1 MEKQPKYF
9 YMILIISLLPALLSG
24 CMKETEIR
32 KQSIR
37 ISDPSGMIINDSART
52 ITGMYN
58 RPQTIKLDVNRDGIP
73 DLSLTAN
80 IIGSPGMGQ
89 HPHASIQALH
99 HELGFLGFLSKD
111 TTYVNENIMIS
122 QDGNL
127 VYHQTTFRFNCQKL
141 SPFYNFYSTAEN
153 FHLKTLEPNDELQIS
168 NLFASDTVS
177 FIYSWNSPI
186 IPYFANDTVFTRQSY
201 TNFSCFALPYNTD
214 IYLGYNVLIDSNRLG
229 WLKIR
234 INSSSSLTLLEW
246 AIQS

>member
-1 MEKQPKYF
+1 MEKQLKNF
-9 YMILIISLLPALLSG
+9 HMILIISILLALLSG

-32 KQSIR
+32 KQSIH
-37 ISDPSGMIINDSART
+37 ISDRSGMIVIDSAQT

-58 RPQTIKLDVNRDGIP
+58 QPQTVQLDVNSDGMP

-89 HPHASIQALH
+89 HPYASILALH
-99 HELGFLGFLSKD
+99 HELGFFGLMSND
-111 TTYVNENIMIS
+111 TTYVNENIEIS

-153 FHLKTLEPNDELQIS
+153 FHLKALQPNEDLEIS
-168 NLFASDTVS
+168 GLFAADTVS
-177 FIYSWNSPI
+177 FNYSWSSPI
-186 IPYFANDTVFTRQSY
+186 IPYFANDTVYTRQSY
-201 TNFSCFALPYNTD
+201 TDFNCFALPYNTD
-214 IYLGYNVLIDSNRLG
+214 IYLGYNILTDSNRLG